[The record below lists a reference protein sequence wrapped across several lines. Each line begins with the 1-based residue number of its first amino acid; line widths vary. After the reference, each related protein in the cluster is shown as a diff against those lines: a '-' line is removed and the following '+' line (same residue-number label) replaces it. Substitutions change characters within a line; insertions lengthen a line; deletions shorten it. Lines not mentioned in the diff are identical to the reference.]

1 MPLVMKS
8 DGTKFGKTETGTI
21 WLDPSRTSAYE
32 MYQFWLNTADD
43 DVGRFLKYFTFLPP
57 TEIGEIVREGA
68 VAPEKRLAQRVLA
81 REVTTLVHGPQGL
94 AEAEAIT
101 DALFRGD
108 IAQLGE
114 RQLRD
119 ALAGAPSSAL
129 PADAG
134 APISLVELLLASGL
148 ASSKRAA
155 RELISQGA
163 IQVNGQPVSD
173 PARTLLPGSEAL
185 HGRYLVLRKGKKS
198 YHLVT
203 MKPAGV

>member
-1 MPLVMKS
+1 
-8 DGTKFGKTETGTI
+8 
-21 WLDPSRTSAYE
+21 
-32 MYQFWLNTADD
+32 
-43 DVGRFLKYFTFLPP
+43 LPP

-108 IAQLGE
+108 IARLGE